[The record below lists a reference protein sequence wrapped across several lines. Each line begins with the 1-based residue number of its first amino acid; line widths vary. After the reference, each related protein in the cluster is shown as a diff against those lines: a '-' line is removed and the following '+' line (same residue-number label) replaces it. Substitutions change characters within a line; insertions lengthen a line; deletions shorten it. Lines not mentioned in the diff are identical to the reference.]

1 MAKIKNTQQT
11 LSKTTTNIANY
22 NSENATK
29 IDLAQIPLTKE
40 IDLLRIDIKNI
51 KNEFIK
57 SLIILFL
64 VQTLAIVS
72 ALKYFIN

>member
-1 MAKIKNTQQT
+1 VAKIKNTQQT